1 MTRLI
6 LACIVVLALA
16 AALPHV
22 RMGVYAE
29 RDWCAVWVAW
39 R

>member
-16 AALPHV
+16 AAVPHV
-22 RMGVYAE
+22 RMGVYHE
-29 RDWCAVWVAW
+29 RNWGAVWIVW